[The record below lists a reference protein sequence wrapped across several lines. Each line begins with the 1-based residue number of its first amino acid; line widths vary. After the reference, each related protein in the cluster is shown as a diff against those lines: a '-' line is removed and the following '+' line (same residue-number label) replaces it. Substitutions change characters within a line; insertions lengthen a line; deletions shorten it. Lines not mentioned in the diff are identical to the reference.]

1 MVDLGVPSKG
11 QGFYALTIEKSW
23 GMIYGL
29 TYPDGEF
36 FSYQIRRIIPLFGRG
51 SLMSLCALI
60 LALFICPLAAHSQD
74 AATIFYHG
82 KIVTVDPR
90 FRIVDSMAVRGDR
103 IVGVGTRREVRR

>member
-1 MVDLGVPSKG
+1 
-11 QGFYALTIEKSW
+11 
-23 GMIYGL
+23 
-29 TYPDGEF
+29 
-36 FSYQIRRIIPLFGRG
+36 
-51 SLMSLCALI
+51 MSLCALI

-103 IVGVGTRREVRR
+103 IVGVGTRREVRRLAGSNVIQIDLQGQTDLPGRIRPHVHAADDSMDEFAPPCPDMAT